1 MGVMKEK
8 LEAVMNEWNKEEE
21 AQVDKKVPLSKR
33 ITDYL
38 LKHPNSTA
46 LQVTDYIMREYPKTL
61 RANVSSILKQLSDR
75 NHLERDYY
83 FDPIIRRSSYKYR
96 VVSGER
102 RQELETIRRGEEKA
116 AEERLEKMRI
126 QAEAARMAKAAKR
139 EERLKAQEHEGTGIS
154 AALPTPTSTSTP
166 APTPKRNSAQ
176 EILDSLSI
184 TQAREVYD
192 ELKKIFGG

>member
-154 AALPTPTSTSTP
+154 AALPTSTSTP
-166 APTPKRNSAQ
+166 APAPKRNSAQ